1 MGTLNVACHS
11 MPWMQLRNGVLSARL
26 AADGNRMI
34 GTTSH
39 DALHL
44 GVSPQETASWT
55 PGARRDFWVPA
66 VGMDWEKLCPR
77 SHRLRQGE
85 TWLWGTE
92 SQTWE
97 WSYHRPVR
105 EWCLHW
111 WVFFLSIF
119 EINVIQDTHTQGCF
133 LFLDRPYSFCHWSA
147 FTLHLCTQREKQG
160 SRCKRSSRVEYLRGP
175 GAITLAQLFI

>member
-11 MPWMQLRNGVLSARL
+11 MPWLQLRNGVLSTRL

-44 GVSPQETASWT
+44 GVSPQETALWT
-55 PGARRDFWVPA
+55 PGARRDFWAPA
-66 VGMDWEKLCPR
+66 VGTDWEKLCLR
-77 SHRLRQGE
+77 NHHLRQGA
-85 TWLWGTE
+85 TWQWGTE

-97 WSYHRPVR
+97 WSYRRPVR

-111 WVFFLSIF
+111 WVWMIFFHIWCKRNTGNTQTSFLVLLWLFYSCL
-119 EINVIQDTHTQGCF
+119 NVHTDPP
-133 LFLDRPYSFCHWSA
+133 LKRRWSP
-147 FTLHLCTQREKQG
+147 FTLHLCKQ
-160 SRCKRSSRVEYLRGP
+160 SKV
-175 GAITLAQLFI
+175 GA